1 VASTA
6 VNGSM
11 IMYSAWSPDEQMS
24 LASSR
29 RGPPLGPPPRPNPP
43 LATDVTGRDS
53 NGLGEQ
59 GKTPKTENAP
69 RDHGSLRSAVDQR
82 VFPSFLGSSGHSL

>member
-6 VNGSM
+6 VERLYDLVAGRADVVSQQ
-11 IMYSAWSPDEQMS
+11 PP
-24 LASSR
+24 
-29 RGPPLGPPPRPNPP
+29 GPPLGPPPRPNPP